1 MSLTWMWLLIAF
13 GCLTSLFLLFFIRQ
27 QWRIIKTFRQKE
39 REEQAKSDAQKKDII
54 QSIQVLAQAMIEN
67 QVELSEGCIRIR
79 VLLDYI
85 HPKLIEQAP
94 FDVFDIMYRGTE
106 HMPTH
111 EERQKTDKH
120 FVNKMDIQ
128 RYKLEREH
136 QDKIIEASKAIRAYD
151 FYRMEAGKA

>member
-1 MSLTWMWLLIAF
+1 MSLNWMWLLIVL
-13 GCLTSLFLLFFIRQ
+13 GCLTSLLLLFFIRQ
-27 QWRIIKTFRQKE
+27 QWLIIKGFRQKE
-39 REEQAKSDAQKKDII
+39 DESKAKQIAQKKEII

-67 QVELSEGCIRIR
+67 QMELSEGCIRIR

-85 HPKLIEQAP
+85 HPQLIEQAP
-94 FDVFDIMYRGTE
+94 FDIFDIMYRGTE

-111 EERQKTDKH
+111 DERQKTDKH

-136 QDKIIEASKAIRAYD
+136 QNQILAASKALRAFD
-151 FYRMEAGKA
+151 FSKIESSDT